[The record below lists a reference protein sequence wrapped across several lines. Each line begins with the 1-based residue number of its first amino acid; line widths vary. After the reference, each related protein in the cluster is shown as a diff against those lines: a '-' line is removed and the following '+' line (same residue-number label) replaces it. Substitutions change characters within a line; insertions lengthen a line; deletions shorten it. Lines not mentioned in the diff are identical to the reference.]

1 MYTLDKKENQ
11 RSMTYFMEITVKLQ
25 RWGGGGGGGRDKVES
40 RVRGYTRLMKCK
52 REMILIRVDRIAVR

>member
-25 RWGGGGGGGRDKVES
+25 RWGGGGGRDKVES

>member
-25 RWGGGGGGGRDKVES
+25 RWGGGDKVES